1 MAGVLVFSFWMV
13 IAFTATTTIA
23 ESRPVHLKYVN
34 GSMEKGAVCLDGSP
48 SAYYHDQGFGPGRHN
63 WVIYLQGGGWCTDAT
78 ECKDRSKSDLGTSN
92 HLEKSITFNSSYL
105 SSNSTDNPEFHSW
118 NRVYIPYCDG
128 SSFTGNVEAVD
139 PVTNVTYRGLRI
151 FKATMDDLLSQ
162 GMKDAQDAILSGVSA
177 GGLAT
182 MIHCDRFRDLLPM
195 TARVKCL
202 AIASYFVHEVHLNGS
217 KKFEFYFEALVS
229 LHGSSKGLPP
239 QCTSR
244 MSPSL
249 CFFPQYFL
257 PTIETPVFIS
267 MSAFDHIQ
275 VRLNLF
281 QADEVCLL
289 HDNCT
294 FERLQAMQELR
305 HYVLSELPKGYFF
318 ERGIWI
324 TSCIAHNIPY
334 YWNQTSYAQVFRDW
348 YINGGSVQLID
359 EFDIPRNC
367 SLQGIRPNS

>member
-1 MAGVLVFSFWMV
+1 MAAKKTILLFALLTFV
-13 IAFTATTTIA
+13 ITVVN
-23 ESRPVHLKYVN
+23 SQSVQMKYVN
-34 GSMEKGAVCLDGSP
+34 GSLERGAVCLDGS
-48 SAYYHDQGFGPGRHN
+48 SSVCYIHKGVGHGRNN
-63 WVIYLQGGGWCTDAT
+63 WLLHLQGGGWCFNKTN
-78 ECKDRSKSDLGTSN
+78 CKDRAST
-92 HLEKSITFNSSYL
+92 SYL
-105 SSNSTDNPEFHSW
+105 GSSNLMNKYVNFTGFLSNDSRINPEFHSW

-151 FKATMDDLLSQ
+151 FEATMDDLLSQ
-162 GMKDAQDAILSGVSA
+162 GMEDAQNALLSGVSA

-217 KKFEFYFEALVS
+217 KQFESIFEALIS
-229 LHGSSKGLPP
+229 LHGSSKGLPS

-257 PTIETPVFIS
+257 PTIETYVFIS
-267 MSAFDHIQ
+267 MSAFDHVQI
-275 VRLNLF
+275 RLNLF
-281 QADEVCLL
+281 

-294 FERLQAMQELR
+294 FERLKAMQDLR
-305 HYVLSELPKGYFF
+305 QYVLSELPKGYFF

-324 TSCIAHNIPY
+324 TSCIAHIIPY
-334 YWNQTSYAQVFRDW
+334 FVNQTTYAEVFRDW
-348 YINGGSVQLID
+348 YVNGGSLQIVD
-359 EFDIPRNC
+359 DSDIPKNC
-367 SLQGIRPNS
+367 SSQGIKPNS